1 MYLVFRGFKQVIA
14 NITKDRI
21 LMLSFIIVA
30 ILTITNLVNKLL
42 FGIEPVQYTFFSYDK
57 ILHLLTSILIVRVLY
72 WIYKQKYEDQ
82 VETSEETEGKSSLLQ
97 KKIIMRASLLALVL
111 YALIWEPFEFFTF
124 IIQDSSKEQ
133 LYQEFFDIP
142 LDWIYDIAGIL
153 TSYVLGYD

>member
-1 MYLVFRGFKQVIA
+1 MYIVFRGFKQVIT
-14 NITKDRI
+14 NITKDRT
-21 LMLSFIIVA
+21 LMLSFVIVS
-30 ILTITNLVNKLL
+30 ILTVTNLANKLF

-57 ILHLLTSILIVRVLY
+57 ILHLLTSILIVRILY

-82 VETSEETEGKSSLLQ
+82 METSEETEGISSNLQ
-97 KKIIMRASLLALVL
+97 KKIIIRVSFLALVF
-111 YALIWEPFEFFTF
+111 YALIWELFEFITF

-142 LDWIYDIAGIL
+142 LDWIYDIAGIV